1 IFYIKEVYSES
12 KWSRLSELH
21 MMLIGKDF
29 AEAHDALVN
38 LNAALQIISLN
49 RYRLAIDIINGSDKP
64 AMNVN

>member
-1 IFYIKEVYSES
+1 
-12 KWSRLSELH
+12 

-29 AEAHDALVN
+29 AEAHDVLVN

-49 RYRLAIDIINGSDKP
+49 RYRLAIDIINGSYKP